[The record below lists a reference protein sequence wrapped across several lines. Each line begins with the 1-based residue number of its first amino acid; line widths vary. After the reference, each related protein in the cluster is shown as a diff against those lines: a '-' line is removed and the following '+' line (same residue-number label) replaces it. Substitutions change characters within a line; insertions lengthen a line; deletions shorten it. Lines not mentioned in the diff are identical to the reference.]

1 MTPKQLSQTI
11 EQGHGATYHNDK
23 FTVYE
28 HSTYGR
34 SSVLSGQ
41 PRRVWLDDFETLA
54 DAQSA
59 YPDAEPMEGTTYAAP
74 SVHHLSDES
83 DG

>member
-1 MTPKQLSQTI
+1 MTPKQPWRTI
-11 EQGHGATYHNDK
+11 EQGHGATYHNDT

-34 SSVLSGQ
+34 SAVLSGQ

-74 SVHHLSDES
+74 SLHHLPDDGDE
-83 DG
+83 

>member
-1 MTPKQLSQTI
+1 MTSKQPWRTI

-41 PRRVWLDDFETLA
+41 SRRVWLDNFETLA

-59 YPDAEPMEGTTYAAP
+59 YPDAEPMEGTTYAPP
-74 SVHHLSDES
+74 SLHHLPDDGDE
-83 DG
+83 